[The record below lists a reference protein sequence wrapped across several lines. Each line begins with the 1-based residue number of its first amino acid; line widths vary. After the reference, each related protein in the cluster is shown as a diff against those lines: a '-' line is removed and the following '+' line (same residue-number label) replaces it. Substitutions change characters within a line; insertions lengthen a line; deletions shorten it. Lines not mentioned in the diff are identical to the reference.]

1 MLESLL
7 RHRARIRDSVAVKVG
22 NQAYTYSQL
31 DALSSSMAAALI
43 DLGGIR
49 GGDMIVTSVKAPLD
63 HLALFFAVRK
73 VGGAIMVPVN
83 PRLGGRSFMDFVIN
97 DVKPAL
103 VIDDYQGMGI
113 SSSELNRGGGKE
125 GEFGFRMNLEETA
138 MILYTGGTTGPPK
151 GAMIHE
157 APLSGTRD
165 DSVVLGPHQG

>member
-1 MLESLL
+1 
-7 RHRARIRDSVAVKVG
+7 
-22 NQAYTYSQL
+22 
-31 DALSSSMAAALI
+31 
-43 DLGGIR
+43 
-49 GGDMIVTSVKAPLD
+49 
-63 HLALFFAVRK
+63 
-73 VGGAIMVPVN
+73 MVPVN

-157 APLSGTRD
+157 LHYLERVMTVLSW
-165 DSVVLGPHQG
+165 GPHQG